1 MNKSMLTFLSKLSI
15 VLLCILGLTELAFAL
30 WSVLDHRY
38 KTLAYSL
45 ADVGYIDLW
54 ILRYL
59 SLCLFVSSIITL
71 AMCLILVWGLYSAH
85 VFLFIA
91 STMLVFIIIGE
102 FTISILTFTSKY
114 ETRLTLMEQLPK
126 LVITYRQGN
135 DERAKR
141 ALDKLQSTFHCCG
154 ADGRLSYQ
162 NNVPLSCNMFNI
174 GCLTRT
180 MYFLDSWMDALAYIL
195 LFFSLIKLFI
205 VLLFYSFLCL
215 YQKHRLKTN
224 RHLINESSV
233 WRHSSSLDSS
243 SGDNLSKKVLM
254 STTMTNNDD
263 DDDVNNNHDN
273 DYIEKRHVMPNVY
286 ESSSSSSPLNQ
297 RTQNTTIN
305 SPSSLLNNNN
315 NGLMTSY
322 EQYTS
327 RKLSAISERTEK
339 SETDDSEPDLLRLK
353 HYIPKR
359 KAIITAIH
367 QKQYLPSLSKQLPI
381 TKSRRKIIREDDNDS
396 GVERSSSEKSFED
409 QNIQKPYSDISTTID
424 TTTKSKQTNNKSPSL
439 SFSKVF
445 ITSVSQIQTKD
456 DEIQKSLTTA
466 SSSSDNSP
474 SNDII
479 IIPKPILKKSSPQTS
494 PDQISTKYRDQK
506 KISSN
511 YTNTSCLLHNIPKPI
526 PRSSLKQLKQEESFV

>member
-30 WSVLDHRY
+30 WSVLDQRY

-45 ADVGYIDLW
+45 ADIGYMDLW

-91 STMLVFIIIGE
+91 STMIVFIIIGE

-114 ETRLTLMEQLPK
+114 ETRLTLIEQLPK

-141 ALDKLQSTFHCCG
+141 ALDKLQLTFHCCG
-154 ADGRLSYQ
+154 SDGRLSYQ
-162 NNVPLSCNMFNI
+162 NNVPLSCNMFSI

-180 MYFLDSWMDALAYIL
+180 MYFLDTWMDVLAYIL
-195 LFFSLIKLFI
+195 LFFSLLKLFI
-205 VLLFYSFLCL
+205 VLFFYSFLCL
-215 YQKHRLKTN
+215 YQKYRLKNN
-224 RHLINESSV
+224 RHYINDSSV
-233 WRHSSSLDSS
+233 WRHTSSVDSS
-243 SGDNLSKKVLM
+243 SGDNLSKKNLM
-254 STTMTNNDD
+254 STTITNDD
-263 DDDVNNNHDN
+263 VDDNHYN
-273 DYIEKRHVMPNVY
+273 DYIEKRRVMHNEY
-286 ESSSSSSPLNQ
+286 ESSSSPLNQ
-297 RTQNTTIN
+297 QIQNTSLI
-305 SPSSLLNNNN
+305 SSSLLNNNYN
-315 NGLMTSY
+315 TGLTTTD

-327 RKLSAISERTEK
+327 RKLSSISERTEK

-353 HYIPKR
+353 QYIPKR
-359 KAIITAIH
+359 KAIITPVQ
-367 QKQYLPSLSKQLPI
+367 QKQYLSSLPI
-381 TKSRRKIIREDDNDS
+381 IKNRRKIIRDDDNDS
-396 GVERSSSEKSFED
+396 GVERSSSEKSFDD
-409 QNIQKPYSDISTTID
+409 QNIQKSYSNNSTTID
-424 TTTKSKQTNNKSPSL
+424 TTRKSKQPKNKSSSSL

-456 DEIQKSLTTA
+456 DEIQKPLTTTTT
-466 SSSSDNSP
+466 SSLSDNSP
-474 SNDII
+474 SNNII

-494 PDQISTKYRDQK
+494 PNRIPRNYHEQK
-506 KISSN
+506 KISSI
-511 YTNTSCLLHNIPKPI
+511 YTNISCLLHNNIPKPI
-526 PRSSLKQLKQEESFV
+526 PRSSLKQLKQDESLV